1 MTTLAPICVI
11 ILAHNEEARI
21 AACLQSLPLADD
33 DIAFHVVVNG
43 STDGTA
49 HIARGFAERH
59 NNLQLHVFE
68 QGGKARSWN
77 RILFDELPGVHTVH
91 VFVDGDAEVAPGSI
105 RALAATLATTSH
117 ANAAA
122 ALPLN
127 GRKVA
132 AYQAQLRREHGLF
145 GDLYALCGIF
155 LARMK
160 VASIRLPDDVI
171 GDDGLVCA
179 LAKTDLADESYWDD
193 QRVAVC
199 EAAGFFCAP
208 VSLWSPS
215 SWRMQFRRMINYSVR
230 HFQNLLISQLMR
242 ANGPAVLPHRLSAI
256 YADALPSMRPR
267 GGLAHMLF
275 DRLALRRMARSIRD

>member
-1 MTTLAPICVI
+1 MSILAPICVV

-21 AACLQSLPLADD
+21 ASCLRSLPLGDE

-43 STDGTA
+43 STDTTA
-49 HIARGFAERH
+49 RIAQGFAERH
-59 NNLQLHVFE
+59 DNLKLHIFE
-68 QGGKARSWN
+68 LGGKARSWN
-77 RILFDELPGVHTVH
+77 RLLFNELPDFHAVH

-105 RALAATLATTSH
+105 RALAASLAADPQ

-122 ALPLN
+122 AMPMN

-132 AYQAQLRREHGLF
+132 AYRKQLRQEHGLF
-145 GDLYALCGIF
+145 GDLYALRGTF

-160 VASIRLPDDVI
+160 AASIRLPDDVI

-179 LAKTDLADESYWDD
+179 LAKTDLTDESCWDD

-199 EAAGFFCAP
+199 ETAGFFCAP

-215 SWRMQFRRMINYSVR
+215 SWQMQFRRMINYSVR
-230 HFQNLLISQLMR
+230 HFQNVLITQLMR
-242 ANGPAVLPHRLSAI
+242 AKGPTLLPRQLSVLYRH
-256 YADALPSMRPR
+256 ALPRMRPR
-267 GGLAHMLF
+267 SGLAHMLF
-275 DRLALRRMARSIRD
+275 DRLALARMARSIRG